1 MRGLNR
7 PAHYEKR
14 RKKAKVK
21 STTFYLSKGLLT
33 LLKDIAK
40 FENISLSIMI
50 ERSLHYARNGNF
62 KRANKLKKKTKI
74 YTQRKHKFTNQKAK
88 QEEQAFTKQLF
99 D

>member
-7 PAHYEKR
+7 PSHYGKR

-33 LLKDIAK
+33 LLKDIAN

-50 ERSLHYARNGNF
+50 ERSLHYARNKNF
-62 KRANKLKKKTKI
+62 TRANRLKKKTKI
-74 YTQRKHKFTNQKAK
+74 YTQRKHKFANQKAK
-88 QEEQAFTKQLF
+88 QKEQYFTKQLF